1 MQMYQLPASITD
13 FMRVFTDAGHQI
25 YVAGGPVRDLVLG
38 REVTDWDFTTSA
50 TPEQILALFPDS
62 FYHNTYGT
70 VTVKHQVSNS
80 KFQNDVILS
89 ETKDPDYQLL
99 EVTPFRRE
107 GTYTDGRHPDEVK
120 WAKTLEED
128 LARRDFT
135 IGAMAYDGQKVIDLF
150 DGQTDLKNKV
160 IRAVGEP
167 DKRFSEDALRLLR
180 AVRFSAQL
188 GFLIEPTTL
197 ESIKKNAALIQKIS
211 WERIRDEFYKI
222 LLSPHPTEGV
232 LFLRSTGLLKYIL
245 PELDVCFDV
254 PQKSPGRHHIYD
266 VGTHLVK
273 SLEHCTSTNVIT
285 RFATLIHD
293 IGKAPTFHQDPDTQM
308 ITFYNHEV
316 VGERMATVIADR
328 FRMSKDE
335 KDLFVRLVAQH
346 QFVVSEELT
355 DNAIRRFI
363 RNVGREN
370 LEEMFALRHADR
382 LGGAATETS
391 WRTELFKKRVAE
403 LLIEPFTVKD
413 LKIDGNDV
421 MKILN
426 IKPSRQVGDILDAL
440 FEKVVNKELENEREV
455 LLKSLTTK
463 YMANE

>member
-1 MQMYQLPASITD
+1 MYSLPAAITD
-13 FMRVFTDAGHQI
+13 FMRVFTDAGYLI

-70 VTVKHQVSNS
+70 VTVKYLMKSN
-80 KFQNDVILS
+80 
-89 ETKDPDYQLL
+89 YQLL
-99 EVTPFRRE
+99 INNYQLFEVTPFRRE
-107 GTYTDGRHPDEVK
+107 GTYTDGRHPDEVR
-120 WAKTLEED
+120 WAQTLDED
-128 LARRDFT
+128 LSRRDFT
-135 IGAMAYDGQKVIDLF
+135 IGAMAYDGSKIIDLHG
-150 DGQTDLKNKV
+150 GQEDLKNQV
-160 IRAVGEP
+160 IRAVGDP
-167 DKRFSEDALRLLR
+167 DKRFQEDALRMLR
-180 AVRFSAQL
+180 AIRFSAQL
-188 GFLIEPTTL
+188 GFLIEPQTL
-197 ESIKKNAALIQKIS
+197 ESIKKNTSLIQKIS

-222 LLSPHPTEGV
+222 LLSPHPTEGI
-232 LFLRSTGLLKYIL
+232 LFLRSTSLLKHIL
-245 PELDVCFDV
+245 PELDVCFEV

-293 IGKAPTFHQDPDTQM
+293 IGKAPTFHKDPATQM

-316 VGERMATVIADR
+316 VGERMAASIAER

-335 KDLFVRLVAQH
+335 RDLFVRLVAQH

-370 LEEMFALRHADR
+370 LNEMFALRHADR
-382 LGGAATETS
+382 LGGAASETS

-426 IKPSRQVGDILDAL
+426 LKPSRQVGDMLDAL
-440 FEKVVNKELENEREV
+440 FEKVVNKEIENDRDI
-455 LLKSLTTK
+455 LLNELTHVSQK
-463 YMANE
+463 